1 MLYFSSCLQKKKK
14 GSGIYVWFFFFNKD
28 VMFMMLN
35 RYFVEEK

>member
-14 GSGIYVWFFFFNKD
+14 AVAFMYDFFFFNKD